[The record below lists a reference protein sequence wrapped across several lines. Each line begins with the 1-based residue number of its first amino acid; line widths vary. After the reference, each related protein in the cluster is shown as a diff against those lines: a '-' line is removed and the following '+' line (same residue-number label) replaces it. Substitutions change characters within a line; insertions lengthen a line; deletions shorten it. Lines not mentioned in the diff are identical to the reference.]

1 MNADSD
7 IIKTLIERVARCV
20 IDHTDELSELDRA
33 IGDGDHGLNMKR
45 GFEEVLVMLD
55 ETAEKPVPDA
65 LKSVGMTLVTKVG
78 GASGPLYGT
87 LFMTLG
93 KSLPAE
99 NLRGAD
105 VAHAVGAAIDAVKAR
120 GRSEQGQKTM
130 LDVLVPVH
138 EALGEGT
145 DLRIA
150 ELRPLAARAAEA
162 TIPMLALKG
171 RASFLGD
178 RSIGHMDPGARS
190 CALMVDAIC
199 EVLESHG

>member
-1 MNADSD
+1 MNAESE

-45 GFEEVLVMLD
+45 GFEEVLVKLD
-55 ETAEKPVPDA
+55 ETAAKPVPDA

-120 GRSEQGQKTM
+120 GRSEPGQKTM

-138 EALGEGT
+138 EALGEGV
-145 DLRIA
+145 DVRLS

-190 CALMVDAIC
+190 CALMVDTIC